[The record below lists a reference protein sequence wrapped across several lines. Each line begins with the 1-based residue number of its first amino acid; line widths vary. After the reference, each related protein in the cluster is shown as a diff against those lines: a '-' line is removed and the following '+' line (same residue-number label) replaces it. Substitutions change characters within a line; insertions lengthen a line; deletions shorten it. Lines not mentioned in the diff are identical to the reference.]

1 MREAAEAKEC
11 EDAPS
16 SQRPTFFS
24 TDGEPVFGVTLRSVL
39 VGLAL
44 TALIAFVTPYSDLL
58 LRGTWMACSHLPMAP
73 LLLFMFMLTIVN
85 TALHRFTPGRALTH
99 AEMMTIYILMLV
111 GALLPSFGLAAYL
124 IPTIAGVN
132 YFSSPEN
139 RWDAI
144 FYRYIKPWLVPFDPS
159 GGPKQPAVTQFYE
172 GIHPNEAIPWAV
184 WMKPLLAWT
193 VFAFVLFFV
202 WICLATILRRQWVD
216 REKLTFPLVQ
226 LPIDMARSDSVP
238 TAANAFFRNRLMWIG
253 FAVPMVIHSMNF
265 LHAYLP
271 TFPPVVINIGLN
283 EFFPYRPWNAMG
295 YFAIWT
301 HFSVIGFSFLLSA
314 ELSFSL
320 WFFFLFFKAQEVVA
334 SALGM
339 ETKYVPNYPVQA
351 FAAHQMLGGFLVF
364 FGYMLYLSRRQIRDV
379 IRKAYSRDD
388 SVKDANEPVSYR
400 TAFFGLVFGTLFLS
414 GWCTLAGM
422 SFPTALVS
430 LLIFY
435 MIAITLTRFVS
446 EGGLLFIQA
455 PFRPT
460 DLMANSVG
468 LGSVGASNLTAL
480 AFVERTFIFDLRGF
494 LMPSLMDGFRLSDSA
509 GIRRRRL
516 TLAIAGSIV
525 VATVVSYATVIWI
538 GYRRGGGVNLSGW
551 FLIGSPAT
559 QFASLAQQI
568 GSPSPRDWSGAAF
581 TTVGAAVTLFLSYMR
596 VRFSSWPFHP
606 IGYAMGPSWP
616 MIQLWFSIMVGW
628 LMKTL
633 ILRYGGMQGFI
644 RARPFFLGLV
654 LGEFAVA
661 GVWLIIDAITG
672 VQGHRI
678 FLT

>member
-1 MREAAEAKEC
+1 
-11 EDAPS
+11 
-16 SQRPTFFS
+16 
-24 TDGEPVFGVTLRSVL
+24 
-39 VGLAL
+39 
-44 TALIAFVTPYSDLL
+44 
-58 LRGTWMACSHLPMAP
+58 
-73 LLLFMFMLTIVN
+73 
-85 TALHRFTPGRALTH
+85 
-99 AEMMTIYILMLV
+99 
-111 GALLPSFGLAAYL
+111 
-124 IPTIAGVN
+124 
-132 YFSSPEN
+132 
-139 RWDAI
+139 
-144 FYRYIKPWLVPFDPS
+144 
-159 GGPKQPAVTQFYE
+159 
-172 GIHPNEAIPWAV
+172 
-184 WMKPLLAWT
+184 
-193 VFAFVLFFV
+193 
-202 WICLATILRRQWVD
+202 
-216 REKLTFPLVQ
+216 
-226 LPIDMARSDSVP
+226 
-238 TAANAFFRNRLMWIG
+238 
-253 FAVPMVIHSMNF
+253 
-265 LHAYLP
+265 
-271 TFPPVVINIGLN
+271 
-283 EFFPYRPWNAMG
+283 
-295 YFAIWT
+295 
-301 HFSVIGFSFLLSA
+301 
-314 ELSFSL
+314 
-320 WFFFLFFKAQEVVA
+320 
-334 SALGM
+334 M

-661 GVWLIIDAITG
+661 GLWLIIDAVTG